1 MAALCELYLLPH
13 SAAPLFKEVIEM
25 LIWLSANWINIVL
38 VAVLVLI
45 VTLLI
50 RGMIRDKK
58 AGKSSCGGNC
68 ASCGACSGCPKGPAS
83 HRIAYGKCASMSSAV
98 IDAGERNRTA

>member
-45 VTLLI
+45 VGLLL

-68 ASCGACSGCPKGPAS
+68 ASCGACSGCSA
-83 HRIAYGKCASMSSAV
+83 CARCCSMNSAATDV
-98 IDAGERNRTA
+98 KERNHSI

>member
-45 VTLLI
+45 VGLLL

-58 AGKSSCGGNC
+58 AGKSSCSGNC
-68 ASCGACSGCPKGPAS
+68 ASCGACA
-83 HRIAYGKCASMSSAV
+83 ACASCARCGSMRSAAT
-98 IDAGERNRTA
+98 DPKERKRSI